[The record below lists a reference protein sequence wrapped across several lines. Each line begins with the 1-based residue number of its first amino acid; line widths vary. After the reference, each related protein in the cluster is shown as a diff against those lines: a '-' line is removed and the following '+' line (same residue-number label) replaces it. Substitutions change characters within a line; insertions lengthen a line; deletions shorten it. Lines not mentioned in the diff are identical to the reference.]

1 MCPNYLSE
9 NRRETSLCTFSP
21 SSVSKLILLTIWAF
35 IRVWVIAWVWD
46 VHSSWRW
53 VWLCKKN
60 RKGIFKKR
68 WNLSPFLCTCMS
80 HCLLCQDNCNGGKT
94 DTLNVLGLCSGRP
107 LLTRGG
113 IVAGANVI
121 TLNICLGAGQPISFC
136 VFVVSVL
143 VRHPSTG
150 VPYMRADWLPTGL
163 VVSMHK
169 NKPRFPLGART
180 WLRTTTNSTHGG
192 EIRSQLLSS
201 LNPER
206 SASTVT

>member
-1 MCPNYLSE
+1 MKTDVRRHYARFLLPVFPSLSYLLFGRSSGFDSSLESE
-9 NRRETSLCTFSP
+9 M
-21 SSVSKLILLTIWAF
+21 F
-35 IRVWVIAWVWD
+35 IPLEGGFD
-46 VHSSWRW
+46 S
-53 VWLCKKN
+53 KKN

-121 TLNICLGAGQPISFC
+121 TLNICLGAGQPIAFC

-150 VPYMRADWLPTGL
+150 VPYMRAD
-163 VVSMHK
+163 
-169 NKPRFPLGART
+169 
-180 WLRTTTNSTHGG
+180 
-192 EIRSQLLSS
+192 
-201 LNPER
+201 
-206 SASTVT
+206 